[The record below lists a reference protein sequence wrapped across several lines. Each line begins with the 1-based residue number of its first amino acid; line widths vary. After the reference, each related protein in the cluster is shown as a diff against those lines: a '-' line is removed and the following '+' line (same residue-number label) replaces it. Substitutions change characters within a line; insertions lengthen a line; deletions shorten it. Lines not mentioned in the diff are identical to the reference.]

1 MQDCYYYSINI
12 TEMLAVFS
20 SRVLV
25 YWLDEGLG
33 FVERY
38 FTLVFVDHNSLF
50 WERVSV
56 CNSPCNSLG
65 FL

>member
-12 TEMLAVFS
+12 TEVLVVFS

-33 FVERY
+33 FVERH

-50 WERVSV
+50 
-56 CNSPCNSLG
+56 
-65 FL
+65 

>member
-12 TEMLAVFS
+12 TEVLAVCS

-38 FTLVFVDHNSLF
+38 FTLVFVAHNSFFFEKGSWTL
-50 WERVSV
+50 VIV
-56 CNSPCNSLG
+56 L
-65 FL
+65 